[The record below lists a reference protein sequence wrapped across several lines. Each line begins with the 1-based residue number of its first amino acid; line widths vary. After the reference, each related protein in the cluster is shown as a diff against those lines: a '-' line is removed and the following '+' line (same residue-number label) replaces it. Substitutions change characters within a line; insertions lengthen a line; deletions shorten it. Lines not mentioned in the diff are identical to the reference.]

1 MVKGVVRSANVG
13 LDLIGFFG
21 GSGLQMDLDNP
32 TSAHGPP
39 KNTNKNPFFPL
50 KNKKISNLF

>member
-1 MVKGVVRSANVG
+1 MKGVVRSANVG

-50 KNKKISNLF
+50 KNKKNL